1 MRKKRVLRARGWRTL
16 SLALLVGVLGALLA
30 LPLAARAAAPDPTVT
45 SVSPT
50 CGPLAGNTAVLVNGT
65 GFMGPE
71 VFTISL
77 QVGGINYPLA
87 SGSATP
93 LGGFRVLS
101 ANQLEF
107 RTAGTASAGLRDVKV
122 TTNGGDDTLVNGFD
136 YNNACAAASVTV
148 NAASGTAGVQM
159 QITGSGF
166 TGMTSVTIGGLSAS
180 PIFVSDT
187 VITITPPALT
197 GVQTLTVNTNHG
209 SGSSTFT
216 YGSGLVTVTNV
227 NPSCGFANSS
237 NVVTITGSGFVNN
250 HTTVTFGGFA
260 ASIPNVW
267 SSTLL
272 TVTSPALSAGTVDVI
287 VTVNGVGTSA
297 NTAADN
303 FTFAVGGCS
312 GAVSVSSV
320 SPTCGANFTANLV
333 NVYGTGFVGGQTTVT
348 FGGFAG
354 SSVVVNSAN
363 WLTVYTPTSLAST
376 TVDVIVTVSGVGTS
390 TNTTADN
397 YTFGCSSGL
406 VSVTS
411 LSPTC
416 GANLTATLV
425 NVYGTGFVSGTTSV
439 SFGGYAGTSVVVN
452 SPNWLTVYSPTVL
465 SNTTVDVLVTV
476 SGVGTSANTS
486 LDNYTF
492 GQAACAGPVVT
503 SINPASGSSSGGTSV
518 TITGSGF
525 TGATSVTFGG
535 VAATFNFVS
544 DSSITA
550 TSPAGTLGTTV
561 DVRVITPLGT
571 SPNTTADNFTYG
583 TAAAP
588 TVTGVSP
595 SSGPIGGGTTVTIT
609 GTGFVSGSTTVT
621 FGGTAGTNVTVASS
635 TSLTVTAPAH
645 TGGQFDV
652 VVTTGNGSSTTSSL
666 TKFTYT
672 GGTISYTL
680 SFRWT
685 LIVWNGAD
693 GMTVGNAVS
702 GNDGNSATNDLSAQ
716 ITLIARWNAAQ
727 QRWDLSFPAQANV
740 PGANDFTTLVKG
752 TAYFVAIAGPN
763 SQTWTVQQG

>member
-148 NAASGTAGVQM
+148 NPASGTAGVQM

-166 TGMTSVTIGGLSAS
+166 TGMTSVTIGGLSAA

-216 YGSGLVTVTNV
+216 YLGSGSVVV
-227 NPSCGFANSS
+227 NPASG
-237 NVVTITGSGFVNN
+237 VGGQIMQITGSGFSGLMS
-250 HTTVTFGGFA
+250 VTIGG
-260 ASIPNVW
+260 
-267 SSTLL
+267 
-272 TVTSPALSAGTVDVI
+272 LSAQGSFISDNAISI
-287 VTVNGVGTSA
+287 VVPSFLTGVQPLVVNTNHGSGTS
-297 NTAADN
+297 T
-303 FTFAVGGCS
+303 FTYLGS
-312 GAVSVSSV
+312 GAVSVSSI
-320 SPTCGANFTANLV
+320 SPTCGDNFAARLV
-333 NVYGTGFVGGQTTVT
+333 NVYGTGFSSTPGATTVT

-354 SSVVVNSAN
+354 TGVTVITPN

-702 GNDGNSATNDLSAQ
+702 GNDGNSATNDLTAQ

>member
-148 NAASGTAGVQM
+148 NPASGTAGVQM

-166 TGMTSVTIGGLSAS
+166 TGMTSVTIGGLSAA

-216 YGSGLVTVTNV
+216 YLGSGSVVV
-227 NPSCGFANSS
+227 NPASG
-237 NVVTITGSGFVNN
+237 VGGQIMQITGSGFSGLMS
-250 HTTVTFGGFA
+250 VTIGG
-260 ASIPNVW
+260 
-267 SSTLL
+267 
-272 TVTSPALSAGTVDVI
+272 LSAQGSFISDNAISI
-287 VTVNGVGTSA
+287 VVPSFLTGVQPLVVNTNHGSGTS
-297 NTAADN
+297 T
-303 FTFAVGGCS
+303 FTYLGS
-312 GAVSVSSV
+312 GAVSVSSI
-320 SPTCGANFTANLV
+320 SPTCGDNFAARLV
-333 NVYGTGFVGGQTTVT
+333 NVYGTGFSSTPGATTVT

-354 SSVVVNSAN
+354 TGVTVITPN

-452 SPNWLTVYSPTVL
+452 SPNWLTVYSPTGL

-702 GNDGNSATNDLSAQ
+702 GNDGNSATNDLTAQ